1 MLKSVEVNLDGLI
14 GPTHHYGG
22 LAEGNLASQRHRHRT
37 SRPREAAL
45 QGLRKMKVLADRG
58 IPQFVLP
65 PAPRPDVDFLR
76 EQGFSGA
83 EQEILREVAR
93 CRGDLLS
100 IACSASSMWA
110 ANAATVSPSADTRD
124 ARLHVTPAN
133 LRSTAH
139 RRLEVAF
146 TTRLLK
152 CLFADTRYFVVHD
165 PLPDAPAYSD
175 EGAANHMRLCKSHAS
190 AGVEVF
196 VYGRNGIGTGPRRHP
211 ARQTLAASRAIAD
224 RHELDPRRTLFVQQS
239 PEAIDAG
246 VFHNDVIA
254 VANEHLLLCHEQAY
268 VAQPDFLRRLKE
280 TCPMLRVFEVSV
292 HELSLEQAVQ
302 TYLFNSQLAT
312 LPEGGMLLLA
322 PRECEDDASVR
333 AVLARLR
340 EQVPEITEIQF
351 IDVRQ
356 SMRNGGGPACLRLRV
371 VLSQEQLSAMP
382 TGPRMSEA
390 LYARLTTW
398 IERNYREELTFEDLG
413 DPGLLRETRSAFE
426 ELAEILN
433 LHSIYSQDPNR

>member
-1 MLKSVEVNLDGLI
+1 MLNSVEVNLDGLI

-65 PAPRPDVDFLR
+65 PAPRPDVNFLR
-76 EQGFSGA
+76 EQGFSGT
-83 EQEILREVAR
+83 EEEILREVAR

-124 ARLHVTPAN
+124 ARVHVTPAN

-152 CLFADTRYFVVHD
+152 YLFADTRFFVVHD
-165 PLPDAPAYSD
+165 PLPAMPAYAD
-175 EGAANHMRLCKSHAS
+175 EGAANHMRLCESHGS

-196 VYGRNGIGTGPRRHP
+196 VYGRNGIGMGPRRHP
-211 ARQTLAASRAIAD
+211 ARQALAASRTIAD

-268 VAQPDFLRRLKE
+268 VAQPEFLSRLE
-280 TCPMLRVFEVSV
+280 QACPALRVFEVSAR
-292 HELSLEQAVQ
+292 ELSLERAVQ

-322 PRECEDDASVR
+322 PRECEEDASVR
-333 AVLARLR
+333 AILARLR
-340 EQVPEITEIQF
+340 EQVPEVTEIQF

-371 VLSQEQLSAMP
+371 VLSREQLSAMP

-398 IERNYREELTFEDLG
+398 IVRNYREELTFEDLG
-413 DPGLLRETRSAFE
+413 APGLLRETRSAFE

-433 LHSIYSQDPNR
+433 LHAIYSQDPNR